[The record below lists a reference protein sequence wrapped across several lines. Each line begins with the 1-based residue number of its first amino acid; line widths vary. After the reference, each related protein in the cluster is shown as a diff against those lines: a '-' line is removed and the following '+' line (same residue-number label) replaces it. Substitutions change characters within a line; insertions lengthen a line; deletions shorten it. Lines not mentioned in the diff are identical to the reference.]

1 MPCCSVKSNI
11 LKTTHFLFVLNA
23 IRFNLNYLLFI
34 HTCSSA
40 WKATFIIEKL
50 IWSTYSKR
58 TSGFDMAPPTSAI
71 LGATGVA
78 GTLFHVYIINIF
90 NLNFFFPSFLLVL
103 IIVWK
108 IHIKLHGVYCLLG
121 KISFSYYWVYSSG
134 FPWCVIL
141 SFFLLSDTILEL
153 NGALVFCLVFGVCLF
168 CCMSCLM
175 L

>member
-1 MPCCSVKSNI
+1 MTTPPKVWTTDKGLYIHYFKFHRWWKVALLLSDCNI
-11 LKTTHFLFVLNA
+11 LKTTHFLFVLDA

-78 GTLFHVYIINIF
+78 GTLFHVYITNIF
-90 NLNFFFPSFLLVL
+90 NLNFFFFFSLFFVGVDPSMENSYQ
-103 IIVWK
+103 ITW
-108 IHIKLHGVYCLLG
+108 CLL
-121 KISFSYYWVYSSG
+121 FTW
-134 FPWCVIL
+134 
-141 SFFLLSDTILEL
+141 
-153 NGALVFCLVFGVCLF
+153 
-168 CCMSCLM
+168 
-175 L
+175 